1 MALTRD
7 FKKTIAARA
16 RRDARFREALLAE
29 GIKIKAPV
37 KPRVTS
43 WSADNRI
50 ALDRLNDKDDPVISS
65 AEFKRRLGRK
75 TRI

>member
-1 MALTRD
+1 MPLTRD
-7 FKKTIAARA
+7 FKQTIAARA
-16 RRDARFREALLAE
+16 KRDDRFREALSTEL
-29 GIKIKAPV
+29 IKEETREK
-37 KPRVTS
+37 RVTAR
-43 WSADNRI
+43 SADNQI